1 MVEQRRAG
9 TLSTGL
15 DILEVLAS
23 ASNGLGVTELA
34 EQVGSDK
41 GNVHR
46 LLKVLQERGYV
57 EQSESTRRYHASVQ
71 LVALSGRLL
80 RSLDLIEIARPV
92 LQRLREATGESVHL
106 AKANRSGGVYIAQE
120 RNSARVSVETEIGSR
135 PILHATATGKA
146 LLAATRNR
154 LDGLVTEPLDAYTPR
169 TITDID
175 RLRRDLDRV
184 VERGYAIDDEEL
196 NIGVRCVAAP
206 VFDMYG
212 TTVGC
217 IGLSGPS
224 TRVTM
229 KALPQLGTA
238 IREAA
243 RQITAGIGGEPPMG
257 FPRVAR
263 GSMEVVHS

>member
-1 MVEQRRAG
+1 MGEQRRAG

-15 DILEVLAS
+15 DILEALAS

-46 LLKVLQERGYV
+46 LLKVLKERGYV

-80 RSLDLIEIARPV
+80 RSLDLLHVARPV
-92 LQRLREATGESVHL
+92 MLELREATRESIHL
-106 AKANRSGGVYIAQE
+106 AKRNRVGGVYVAQE
-120 RNSARVSVETEIGSR
+120 RNSARVSVETEIGSQ

-146 LLAATRNR
+146 LLAASRER
-154 LDGLVTEPLDAYTPR
+154 LGELVSEPLRAFTPR
-169 TITDID
+169 TITDLK
-175 RLRRDLDRV
+175 RLRWELDRV
-184 VERGYAIDDEEL
+184 VEQGYAVDDEEL
-196 NIGVRCVAAP
+196 NPGVRCVAAP

-217 IGLSGPS
+217 IGLSGPA
-224 TRVTM
+224 TRVTIET
-229 KALPQLGTA
+229 LPRFGAA

-243 RQITAGIGGEPPMG
+243 WRITAGIGGEPPLG
-257 FPRVAR
+257 FPRVA
-263 GSMEVVHS
+263 